1 MVCLG
6 VSFFNRGEHVSSNS
20 KYFELPDNRAD
31 RDVIDDLT
39 LVCQN
44 LTGSYDEVRFDIR
57 REGKLIHR
65 TRVCRNSRALR
76 VKG

>member
-1 MVCLG
+1 MVRLG
-6 VSFFNRGEHVSSNS
+6 VSFFDRGEHVRSDSR
-20 KYFELPDNRAD
+20 YMELPDSRAD

-57 REGKLIHR
+57 RNEKLIHR
-65 TRVCRNSRALR
+65 DVVTRKRLLR